1 MKDSLCCPK
10 EEEEEDDALPFPKV
24 SPGKIR
30 LENKRRA
37 GAESNL
43 SVFDPT
49 KREGGSLSA
58 PKDCFGS
65 FANPSYFSLSLF
77 CRRTDPRGDFSF
89 RVPKS
94 SEGKHD
100 DKEEFFSS
108 LRVIKERDFFP
119 RK

>member
-1 MKDSLCCPK
+1 MKDSLCCP
-10 EEEEEDDALPFPKV
+10 EEEEDDDAPPFPKV

-30 LENKRRA
+30 PENKREA

-49 KREGGSLSA
+49 KGGSLIA

-77 CRRTDPRGDFSF
+77 CRRAYPRGDFSF

-100 DKEEFFSS
+100 DKEEIFSS
-108 LRVIKERDFFP
+108 LRVIKERDSFP

>member
-10 EEEEEDDALPFPKV
+10 EEEEEDDAPPFPKV
-24 SPGKIR
+24 FPGKIR
-30 LENKRRA
+30 PENKRGA
-37 GAESNL
+37 GGNRICPFL
-43 SVFDPT
+43 TPR
-49 KREGGSLSA
+49 KGGSISA
-58 PKDCFGS
+58 PKDCSGS

-77 CRRTDPRGDFSF
+77 CRRADPRGDFSF

-100 DKEEFFSS
+100 DKEEIFSS
-108 LRVIKERDFFP
+108 LRVIKERDSFP